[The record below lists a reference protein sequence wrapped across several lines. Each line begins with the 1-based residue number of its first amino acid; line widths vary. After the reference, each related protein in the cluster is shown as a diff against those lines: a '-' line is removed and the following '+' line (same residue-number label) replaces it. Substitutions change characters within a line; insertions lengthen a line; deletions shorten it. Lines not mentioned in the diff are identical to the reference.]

1 MADIGNIIRIW
12 LRNNGWTQAKLA
24 EKLDVSESA
33 VQKWVVGKGHPSPE
47 MLKKLSEVMF
57 IDIQNFYEADYM
69 PFMYM
74 RIDDFVP
81 PCQYG
86 EAFIKLMKDLGEE
99 IPEDLIKNPLPRQ
112 ETCHEVYDAGLYLD
126 AKLHRFK
133 DAAGED
139 CSAIYLAGKERWW
152 HYRDH
157 EIQMVR
163 AWNDQVRS

>member
-81 PCQYG
+81 P
-86 EAFIKLMKDLGEE
+86 
-99 IPEDLIKNPLPRQ
+99 
-112 ETCHEVYDAGLYLD
+112 
-126 AKLHRFK
+126 
-133 DAAGED
+133 
-139 CSAIYLAGKERWW
+139 
-152 HYRDH
+152 
-157 EIQMVR
+157 
-163 AWNDQVRS
+163 